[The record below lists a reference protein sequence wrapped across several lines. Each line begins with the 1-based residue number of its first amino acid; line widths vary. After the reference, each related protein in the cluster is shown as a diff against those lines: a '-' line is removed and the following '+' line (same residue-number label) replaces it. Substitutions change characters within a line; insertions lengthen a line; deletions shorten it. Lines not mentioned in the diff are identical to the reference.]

1 MRKIIYISFLLIIV
15 ITGCRSG
22 PPAGEATPVP
32 SVSPGPTINVNMKPL
47 VFASI
52 PMDNR
57 LKMLEGWSMLADYLT
72 QETGIPVDVTIKKS
86 YHEIIEALSSE
97 EVDFC
102 YTGPLIYIGAHDQA
116 GALPLVKP
124 TANGHP
130 FYSSVIIVRKDSGI
144 NDIAGLKGKSFAF
157 TDRDSTSGYLFP
169 RAMLA
174 EEGVKS
180 LNFFSKVSYS
190 GGHDS
195 SLEGVYQKYID
206 GAGIF
211 DYAFVREKNAKTAN
225 IKILKASDPIP
236 MGPIVISKNFDPE
249 LAKKLQ
255 EVFLTIG
262 KTEETKILAEKIK
275 VDGYVEAKDSD
286 YDSIR
291 KAISIVKK
299 LGEDPETE

>member
-1 MRKIIYISFLLIIV
+1 VRKIIYISFLLII
-15 ITGCRSG
+15 ITGCRLG
-22 PPAGEATPVP
+22 PPPDVTTPVP
-32 SVSPGPTINVNMKPL
+32 AVSPEPAIDVNMKPL

-57 LKMLEGWSMLADYLT
+57 LKMLEGWSMLADYIT

-86 YHEIIEALSSE
+86 YHEIIEALSSK

-102 YTGPLIYIGAHDQA
+102 YAGPLIYVGAHEKA

-124 TANGHP
+124 TANGQP
-130 FYSSVIIVRKDSGI
+130 FYNSVIIVRKDSGI
-144 NDIAGLKGKSFAF
+144 NDIAGLKGRSFAF

-174 EEGVKS
+174 EDGVKS
-180 LNFFSKVSYS
+180 LNFFSKVTYS

-211 DYAFVREKNAKTAN
+211 DYAFVKEKNSKTEDL
-225 IKILKASDPIP
+225 KILKTSDPIP

-249 LAKKLQ
+249 IAKKLQ
-255 EVFLTIG
+255 AVFLTIG

-291 KAISIVKK
+291 KAMSIVKK
-299 LGEDPETE
+299 LGEDYKTE